1 MVRHLEAV
9 FEAGVLRPLQ
19 PLLLPEHHHVMVTI
33 DDSPIVA
40 AAEFNH
46 RYAEQAWL
54 GTHGRAYIGQWV
66 ALDGGKLISH
76 GPNAVPVRD
85 DARRQ
90 GLKCPFVV
98 RVPPDFGKPS
108 AGWL

>member
-1 MVRHLEAV
+1 MRQLEAV

-19 PLLLPEHHHVMVTI
+19 PLLLPEHHRVMVTI
-33 DDSPIVA
+33 DDNPSAA

-54 GTHGRAYIGQWV
+54 GTHGHAYLGQWV
-66 ALDGGKLISH
+66 ALDGGNLVSH
-76 GPNAVPVRD
+76 GPNAVRVRD
-85 DARRQ
+85 DARSQ
-90 GLKCPFVV
+90 GVECPFVV
-98 RVPPDFGKPS
+98 RVPVDFGSPS